1 MNKKVSKLFIA
12 TALVAIVFI
21 SGFSAMSHASTVTP
35 SSSSGTLYIAMQQDM
50 PNFNYFDIAS
60 NTVWKTDVIG
70 WGWDSLFGMDYDG
83 SAIPWL
89 AQNYTVNTSNPSEPV
104 VTIHI
109 RQGVYFV
116 YPGNGT
122 PAYELT
128 AKDVVFSYCVERF
141 GTTFSGSTFLIPFDD
156 NNDGIVEYNEI
167 VNHVK
172 YIDQFTVQIS
182 MRQVYAQFFLN
193 TLGIPIIPWK
203 VWANHIKPD
212 GVSGD
217 NQSTV
222 VNANGTTAGVI
233 DTTWNTDPMATM
245 GTGQYYYVTGVPGS
259 YRVIALNTNYWGKN
273 FVTPAGYHIYPQN
286 VTQIYFKVY
295 SSLDTAVLAL
305 ESGDVDYIAWTI
317 PAGYVPSLAADPQI
331 TLFKSPDRGYFYLAF
346 NEAQKP
352 MNDINFRHAISYL
365 LDKTTI
371 VQNYMGGLGQAGD
384 STEPPFFTAWYNS
397 SVVRYPFSPSTA
409 SAILNESGYPI
420 GPNGWRLMPD
430 GSPMPQIIILTPP
443 ADYDPIRVKIGESLA
458 SEMRAIGINAQAKA
472 INFDAL
478 VAQMTAFNYQMLTL
492 GWSLSTDPIGNLADI
507 YGIGAMQNTWAF
519 WPPNYTNPNYPNVK
533 SLADPNTSALALK
546 FQNVIN
552 QALTTFDVS
561 KQIYYTKWAQGILS
575 EAVPCN
581 VLYYRVNVE
590 ATLNTWTGWFSWEGS
605 VYNLY
610 ALTSIHKGA
619 VVGVGTGTTTQQ
631 TVGQITYPPVTHYLV
646 AQIAAPSKVFV
657 PQSQF
662 NVALTS
668 VPVNVLVTDNNG
680 LPVPGAFVNITSTTG
695 NVTVLSSTGVTNSA
709 GIFTTYVL
717 GVHPGFDNLVAKVTY
732 NGMSV
737 TTSYAIDSVQYVPN
751 ILYINAYATKPS
763 LMAGQNT
770 TINIQVTD
778 QYGNPVPNATVSV
791 ATNLLGYGT
800 ITPVNVTT
808 DSNGTAQMTFT
819 TVNATALATKYIN
832 MHLTSKILLS
842 VSKPGYVTTNTE
854 SLIVATYNSNPSS
867 WYTVRIIGATNYF
880 VNQTNLKT
888 TITVQALNAQNQPIA
903 NESLT
908 VTPSNSTYVN
918 SVTGNVTNANG
929 YANITV
935 TFNSGLKTT
944 AISLKIWNSKFL
956 NSVGSSITIGYL
968 NGAAPPNL
976 YAGYIDFYDGVTG
989 APTNFV
995 TIAGGNAGDEMVVHL
1010 YNSTN
1015 KPVSGNVPVGVIL
1028 TAAPEGSLLGFYDP
1042 SWTNALSGYFDSL
1055 WEYVAINVNTT
1066 YMGFLPPVAG
1076 VFVSQLDN
1084 KIVDPYFNATT
1095 VADMEYGC
1103 LNTSDQINATLKA
1116 LNVANYT
1123 LFDYVY
1129 NPFNYGIYV
1138 NNSYVVNGTGDYY
1151 IFPNAGSPMVDRVSN
1166 VYVIPYAYT
1175 YYPVEGKYPAGIP
1188 VNGNFY
1194 MTGTEYIQSQL
1205 AIQRAPDY
1213 VITTFTV
1220 NKPFVFPGQNV
1231 TVTVHAYNST
1241 DVPLKGNIYAM
1252 SKTVIPT
1259 KVLGYYNFT
1268 LYDMLGYVPSG
1279 GYNLSYS
1286 YPITNGNR
1294 AWNTTNVQGITNIT
1308 FSASKLSSLT
1318 VGDLYIYW
1326 NKGASKWGMAAITES
1341 TQIIVVPYQAN
1352 VMAKLS
1358 SSSVAYGSPVTMSV
1372 SVYDATGSPISGA
1385 KLSVSASSGTVSGP
1399 STTDANGNAVFT
1411 LVPVSGLVV
1420 GTPYVID
1427 TVTVKATGTQYYG
1440 GVFTAVIIAYSPS
1453 PMVSV
1458 SSLLPNQVLTTSS
1471 YYVNGTVW
1479 DPSGVKSAVLYLN
1492 NPNNPF
1498 TLTLTAGT
1506 NGEYTFS
1513 QQVSGFNSG
1522 LNAVFVSVTNNNNV
1536 TTIQPVFFYY
1546 QPVTYVSSGYFNNT
1560 LNSKLGG
1567 LSTHFNNTLAGYFN
1581 NTMGYTSLLLGLLA
1595 FIIAIVALV
1604 LSMRKPKPPEVKQTP
1619 EEKAPEEKKEGGE
1632 TPPK

>member
-1 MNKKVSKLFIA
+1 MYKKASKLFIA
-12 TALVAIVFI
+12 IALVAIVFI
-21 SGFSAMSHASTVTP
+21 SGFSTISHGSTVTP

-50 PNFNYFDIAS
+50 PNYNYFDIAS
-60 NTVWKTDVIG
+60 NTVWKADVIG

-89 AQNYTVNTSNPSEPV
+89 AQNYTVNTSNPSQPV

-128 AKDVVFSYCVERF
+128 AKDVIFSYCVERF

-167 VNHVK
+167 MNHVK

-212 GVSGD
+212 GVPGD

-222 VNANGTTAGVI
+222 VNPNGSTAGII
-233 DTTWNTDPMATM
+233 DTSWNSDPIATM
-245 GTGQYYYVTGVPGS
+245 GTSVYYYVGGVPGS
-259 YRVIALNTNYWGKN
+259 YRVIALNTNFWGKN

-286 VTQIYFKVY
+286 VTEIYFKVY
-295 SSLDTAVLAL
+295 STLDTAVLAL

-317 PAGYVPSLAADPQI
+317 PAGYVPTLSADPQV

-397 SVVRYPFSPSTA
+397 SVVRYPFDPSTA
-409 SAILNESGYPI
+409 SQILNDSGYRLSA
-420 GPNGWRLMPD
+420 NGWRLMPD
-430 GSPMPQIIILTPP
+430 GTPMPQIIILTPP

-458 SEMRAIGINAQAKA
+458 SEMRSIGINAQAKA
-472 INFDAL
+472 INFDSL

-507 YGIGAMQNTWAF
+507 YGINAMQNTWAF
-519 WPPNYTNPNYPNVK
+519 WPSNYTNPNYPNVQ
-533 SLADPNTSALALK
+533 SLADQQTGQLALK
-546 FQNVIN
+546 FQSVID

-581 VLYYRVNVE
+581 VMYYRVNVE
-590 ATLNTWTGWFSWEGS
+590 ATLNAWTGWFSWQGS
-605 VYNLY
+605 VYNIY
-610 ALTSIHKGA
+610 ALASIHKGA
-619 VVGVGTGTTTQQ
+619 VSGVGGGTTTQQ
-631 TVGQITYPPVTHYLV
+631 SVGQITSPPVTHYLV

-662 NVALTS
+662 NVALTT

-680 LPVPGAFVNITSTTG
+680 IPVPGAFVNITSTTG
-695 NVTVLSSTGVTNSA
+695 NVNLLSTAGLTNSA
-709 GIFTTYVL
+709 GIFTTYVS
-717 GVHPGFDNLVAKVTY
+717 GYSPGFDNLVAKVTY
-732 NGMSV
+732 NGMTV

-751 ILYINAYATKPS
+751 ILYINAYASKPS
-763 LMAGQNT
+763 LMGGQNT
-770 TINIQVTD
+770 SININVVD
-778 QYGNPVPNATVSV
+778 QYGNPVPGATVSV

-800 ITPVNVTT
+800 ITPTTVTT
-808 DSNGTAQMTFT
+808 DANGTATMVFT
-819 TVNATALATKYIN
+819 APSASDLASKYIN
-832 MHLTSKILLS
+832 MHLQSKILLS
-842 VSKPGYVTTNTE
+842 ASKPGYVTTNTE
-854 SLIVATYNSNPSS
+854 SLIVATFNSNPSN

-880 VNQTNLKT
+880 VNQNSLTT

-903 NESLT
+903 NDNLT
-908 VTPSNSTYVN
+908 VTPSNASYVK
-918 SVTGNVTNANG
+918 SAPTTLTNANG

-935 TFNSGLKTT
+935 TFNPGLKTG
-944 AISLKIWNSKFL
+944 AVSLKIWNSSFL

-968 NGAAPPNL
+968 NGAAPSNL

-995 TIAGGNAGDEMVVHL
+995 TIAGGNAGDVMVVHL
-1010 YNSTN
+1010 FNSTN
-1015 KPVSGNVPVGVIL
+1015 QPVSGSVPVGTIL

-1042 SWTNALSGYFDSL
+1042 SWTNPASYYFDSL

-1066 YMGFLPPVAG
+1066 YMGFMPPVAG

-1084 KIVDPYFNATT
+1084 IVPDPTLASWLGVTT
-1095 VADMEYGC
+1095 
-1103 LNTSDQINATLKA
+1103 NTTA
-1116 LNVANYT
+1116 
-1123 LFDYVY
+1123 FDYVY
-1129 NPFNYGIYV
+1129 YGYGIYL
-1138 NNSYVVNGTGDYY
+1138 NNSYVANGTGSYY
-1151 IFPNAGSPMVDRVSN
+1151 VTSGDAGSPMVDRVSN

-1175 YYPVEGKYPAGIP
+1175 YYPQTPGIYPPGVI

-1194 MTGTEYIQSQL
+1194 MEGTEYINAQL
-1205 AIQRAPDY
+1205 AVQRAPDY
-1213 VITTFTV
+1213 RLTTFTLL
-1220 NKPFVFPGQNV
+1220 NPFGFTGGQIV
-1231 TVTVHAYNST
+1231 AKATVYNST
-1241 DVPLKGNIYAM
+1241 DQPVKN
-1252 SKTVIPT
+1252 T
-1259 KVLGYYNFT
+1259 KVWFY
-1268 LYDMLGYVPSG
+1268 
-1279 GYNLSYS
+1279 
-1286 YPITNGNR
+1286 
-1294 AWNTTNVQGITNIT
+1294 
-1308 FSASKLSSLT
+1308 SKLGMSPVRASAVTDSNGTGTATLNLVKTSSLVVT
-1318 VGDLYIYW
+1318 DLYVYW
-1326 NKGASKWGMAAITES
+1326 NRGASIWGMAAVTES
-1341 TQIIVVPYQAN
+1341 TQIIVVPFQAN
-1352 VMAKLS
+1352 VLAKLS
-1358 SSSVAYGSPVTMSV
+1358 STSVPYGSPVIMNVNVEDV
-1372 SVYDATGSPISGA
+1372 SGTPLAGLS
-1385 KLSVSASSGTVSGP
+1385 LSVSASSGTVSGP
-1399 STTDANGNAVFT
+1399 SKTDTSGNAVFT
-1411 LVPVSGLVV
+1411 LVPATGMVMGS
-1420 GTPYVID
+1420 PYVID
-1427 TVTVKATGTQYYG
+1427 TVTVKATGGQYYG

-1453 PMVSV
+1453 PAVTV
-1458 SSLLPNQVLTTSS
+1458 NSLLPNQVITTSS
-1471 YYVNGTVW
+1471 YFVNGTVW

-1492 NPNNPF
+1492 NPQNAF
-1498 TLTLTAGT
+1498 SLTLAAGA
-1506 NGEYTFS
+1506 NGQYSFS
-1513 QQVSGFNSG
+1513 KQLTGFNSG
-1522 LNAVFVSVTNNNNV
+1522 LNAVFVSVTDNNNV
-1536 TTIQPVFFYY
+1536 TTILPVFFYY

-1560 LNSKLGG
+1560 LSSKLSD
-1567 LSTHFNNTLAGYFN
+1567 LSTHFNQTVSTGYFT
-1581 NTMGYTSLLLGLLA
+1581 NTMGNTSLIIGILA
-1595 FIIAIVALV
+1595 FIISLVALV
-1604 LSMRKPKPPEVKQTP
+1604 LSMRRPKQPEVRQTA
-1619 EEKAPEEKKEGGE
+1619 EEKTSEEKKEGGE

>member
-1 MNKKVSKLFIA
+1 
-12 TALVAIVFI
+12 
-21 SGFSAMSHASTVTP
+21 TP

-60 NTVWKTDVIG
+60 NTVWKSDVIG

-167 VNHVK
+167 MNHVK

-212 GVSGD
+212 GVPGD

-222 VNANGTTAGVI
+222 VNPNGSTAGVI
-233 DTTWNTDPMATM
+233 DTSWNTDPMATM
-245 GTGQYYYVTGVPGS
+245 GTSIYYYVGGVAGS
-259 YRVIALNTNYWGKN
+259 YRVIALNTNFWGKN
-273 FVTPAGYHIYPQN
+273 FVTPAGYHIYPKN

-295 SSLDTAVLAL
+295 STLDTAVLAL

-317 PAGYVPSLAADPQI
+317 PAGYVPTLSADPQI
-331 TLFKSPDRGYFYLAF
+331 TLYKSPDRGYFYLAF

-409 SAILNESGYPI
+409 SAILNSSGYKI

-430 GSPMPQIIILTPP
+430 GTPMPSIIILTPP

-507 YGIGAMQNTWAF
+507 YGINAMQNTWAF
-519 WPPNYTNPNYPNVK
+519 WPSNYTNPNYPNVK
-533 SLADPNTSALALK
+533 SLADNQTAQLALQ
-546 FQNVIN
+546 FQNIIDK
-552 QALTTFDVS
+552 ALTTFDVS

-590 ATLNTWTGWFSWEGS
+590 ATLNTWTGWFSWQGS

-631 TVGQITYPPVTHYLV
+631 SVGQITYPPVTHYLV

-662 NVALTS
+662 NVALTT
-668 VPVNVLVTDNNG
+668 VPLNVLVTDNNG

-695 NVTVLSSTGVTNSA
+695 NVNILSETGITNSA
-709 GIFTTYVL
+709 GIFTTYVS
-717 GVHPGFDNLVAKVTY
+717 GVKPGFDNLVAKVTY

-737 TTSYAIDSVQYVPN
+737 TTSYAIDSVQFVPN
-751 ILYINAYATKPS
+751 ILHINAYPSKPS

-770 TINIQVTD
+770 TINIQVVD
-778 QYGNPVPNATVSV
+778 QYGNPVSGANVTV

-800 ITPVNVTT
+800 ITPANVTT
-808 DSNGTAQMTFT
+808 DSNGKATMVFT
-819 TVNATALATKYIN
+819 TVNATALATKYVN
-832 MHLTSKILLS
+832 MHLQSKILLS

-854 SLIVATYNSNPSS
+854 SLIVATFNPNPSQ
-867 WYTVRIIGATNYF
+867 WYTVRIINATNYF
-880 VNQTNLKT
+880 VNQNTLTT
-888 TITVQALNAQNQPIA
+888 TIMVQALDAQNKPIA
-903 NESLT
+903 NDFLT
-908 VTPSNSTYVN
+908 VTPSNATYVK
-918 SVTGNVTNANG
+918 SVTGTVTNANG

-935 TFNSGLKTT
+935 TFAPGLKTT
-944 AISLKIWNSKFL
+944 GISLKIWNSSFL

-968 NGAAPPNL
+968 NGAAPSDL
-976 YAGYIDFYDGVTG
+976 YAGFIDFYDGVTG

-995 TIAGGNAGDEMVVHL
+995 TIAGGNAGDMMVVHL
-1010 YNSTN
+1010 FNSN
-1015 KPVSGNVPVGVIL
+1015 NLPVSGSVPVGVIL
-1028 TAAPEGSLLGFYDP
+1028 TAAPEGSLLGFFDPNWTDP
-1042 SWTNALSGYFDSL
+1042 SSYYFDSL

-1084 KIVDPYFNATT
+1084 KTPDPTLAAWLGTT
-1095 VADMEYGC
+1095 A
-1103 LNTSDQINATLKA
+1103 NTTA
-1116 LNVANYT
+1116 
-1123 LFDYVY
+1123 FDYVY
-1129 NPFNYGIYV
+1129 YGYGIYL
-1138 NNSYVVNGTGDYY
+1138 NNSYVTNGTGSYY
-1151 IFPNAGSPMVDRVSN
+1151 VTTGDAGSPMVDRISN

-1175 YYPVEGKYPAGIP
+1175 YYPQTSGIYPPGVL

-1194 MTGTEYIQSQL
+1194 MQGTEYIQAQL

-1213 VITTFTV
+1213 RLTTFTV
-1220 NKPFVFPGQNV
+1220 LNPFGFTGG
-1231 TVTVHAYNST
+1231 TISAKATLYNAT
-1241 DVPLKGNIYAM
+1241 DQPIKN
-1252 SKTVIPT
+1252 T
-1259 KVLGYYNFT
+1259 KVWFY
-1268 LYDMLGYVPSG
+1268 
-1279 GYNLSYS
+1279 
-1286 YPITNGNR
+1286 
-1294 AWNTTNVQGITNIT
+1294 
-1308 FSASKLSSLT
+1308 SKLGMSPIRVSATTDNNGTAVATLNLVKTSSLVVT
-1318 VGDLYIYW
+1318 DLYVYW
-1326 NKGASKWGMAAITES
+1326 NRGASVWGMAAVTES

-1352 VMAKLS
+1352 VLAKLS
-1358 SSSVAYGSPVTMSV
+1358 STSVTYGSPVTMSV
-1372 SVYDATGSPISGA
+1372 NAIDQSGMPLA
-1385 KLSVSASSGTVSGP
+1385 GFKISVSTSSGTVSG
-1399 STTDANGNAVFT
+1399 SSMTDSNGNAVFT
-1411 LVPVSGLVV
+1411 LVPTTGLVV

-1427 TVTVKATGTQYYG
+1427 TVTVKITGTQYYG
-1440 GVFTAVIIAYSPS
+1440 GVFTAVIVAYSPS
-1453 PMVSV
+1453 S
-1458 SSLLPNQVLTTSS
+1458 
-1471 YYVNGTVW
+1471 
-1479 DPSGVKSAVLYLN
+1479 
-1492 NPNNPF
+1492 
-1498 TLTLTAGT
+1498 
-1506 NGEYTFS
+1506 
-1513 QQVSGFNSG
+1513 
-1522 LNAVFVSVTNNNNV
+1522 
-1536 TTIQPVFFYY
+1536 
-1546 QPVTYVSSGYFNNT
+1546 
-1560 LNSKLGG
+1560 
-1567 LSTHFNNTLAGYFN
+1567 
-1581 NTMGYTSLLLGLLA
+1581 
-1595 FIIAIVALV
+1595 IIAV
-1604 LSMRKPKPPEVKQTP
+1604 S
-1619 EEKAPEEKKEGGE
+1619 
-1632 TPPK
+1632 

>member
-60 NTVWKTDVIG
+60 NTVWKSDVIG
-70 WGWDSLFGMDYDG
+70 WGWDSLFGEDYDG

-507 YGIGAMQNTWAF
+507 YGINAMQNTWAF

-546 FQNVIN
+546 FQNVID

-590 ATLNTWTGWFSWEGS
+590 AALNTWTGWFSWEGS
-605 VYNLY
+605 IYNLY

-619 VVGVGTGTTTQQ
+619 VVGIGTGTTTQQ

-695 NVTVLSSTGVTNSA
+695 NVTVLSSTGITNSA

-717 GVHPGFDNLVAKVTY
+717 GAHPGFDNLVAKVTY

-778 QYGNPVPNATVSV
+778 QYGNPVPGALVSV

-800 ITPVNVTT
+800 ITPANVTT

-995 TIAGGNAGDEMVVHL
+995 TIAGGKAGDEMVVHL
-1010 YNSTN
+1010 YDSTN
-1015 KPVSGNVPVGVIL
+1015 KPVSGKVPVGVIL

-1042 SWTNALSGYFDSL
+1042 SWTNASSWYFDSL

-1084 KIVDPYFNATT
+1084 K
-1095 VADMEYGC
+1095 VADPVLASWLGVTT
-1103 LNTSDQINATLKA
+1103 NTTA
-1116 LNVANYT
+1116 
-1123 LFDYVY
+1123 FDYVY
-1129 NPFNYGIYV
+1129 YGYGIYL
-1138 NNSYVVNGTGDYY
+1138 NNSYVVNGTGSYY
-1151 IFPNAGSPMVDRVSN
+1151 VTSGDAGSPMVDRVSN
-1166 VYVIPYAYT
+1166 VYVVPYAYT
-1175 YYPVEGKYPAGIP
+1175 YYPQTAGIYP
-1188 VNGNFY
+1188 PGVLVNGNFY
-1194 MTGTEYIQSQL
+1194 MQGTEYIQAQL

-1213 VITTFTV
+1213 RITTFTV
-1220 NKPFVFPGQNV
+1220 LNPFGFTGGQITAKAV
-1231 TVTVHAYNST
+1231 LYNST
-1241 DVPLKGNIYAM
+1241 DQ
-1252 SKTVIPT
+1252 
-1259 KVLGYYNFT
+1259 
-1268 LYDMLGYVPSG
+1268 
-1279 GYNLSYS
+1279 
-1286 YPITNGNR
+1286 PIK
-1294 AWNTTNVQGITNIT
+1294 NTTVW
-1308 FSASKLSSLT
+1308 FYSKSGMSPTSVNATTDNNGTALATLNLVRTSSLVVT
-1318 VGDLYIYW
+1318 DLYVYW
-1326 NKGASKWGMAAITES
+1326 NNGASTWGMAAITQS

-1358 SSSVAYGSPVTMSV
+1358 SSSVAYGSLVTMSV
-1372 SVYDATGSPISGA
+1372 SVSDVSGSPISGA

-1399 STTDANGNAVFT
+1399 TTTDANGNAVFT

-1479 DPSGVKSAVLYLN
+1479 DPSGIKSAVLYLN